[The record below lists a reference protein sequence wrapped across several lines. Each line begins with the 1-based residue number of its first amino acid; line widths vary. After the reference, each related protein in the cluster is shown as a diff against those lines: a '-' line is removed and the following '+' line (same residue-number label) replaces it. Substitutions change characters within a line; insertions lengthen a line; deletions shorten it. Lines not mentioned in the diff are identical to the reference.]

1 MNTAQMRHAEKH
13 PSYNTDL
20 ITNSNKHS
28 APPLGKQKE
37 RWELCWTG
45 EQAAYFNGAAMLQS
59 QRIAVTSTD
68 VSGGATHPVLCE
80 TSHFSKVDAN
90 P

>member
-59 QRIAVTSTD
+59 QRIAVMSTD